1 MNLRLVRE
9 PSRDG
14 ATLGVLFV
22 NGHFECF
29 TVEDEI
35 RETPDPVATWKVKG
49 KTAIPAGRYPVVIT
63 HSPRFGVRL
72 PLLLNVPGF
81 EGIRIHVGN
90 RASDS
95 EGCILPGRSRGYGCV
110 GESRVAFGQLFTK
123 LDTAIGRGDAVV
135 LTIENPPGAAA

>member
-9 PSRDG
+9 PSRAG

-35 RETPDPVATWKVKG
+35 RENGEPVATWKVRG
-49 KTAIPAGRYPVVIT
+49 KTAIPAGRYQVVIT
-63 HSPRFGVRL
+63 ESARFKRRL
-72 PLLLNVPGF
+72 PLLESVPGF
-81 EGIRIHVGN
+81 SGVRIHVGN
-90 RASDS
+90 TAADS

-123 LDTAIGRGDAVV
+123 LDTALGRGEVV
-135 LTIENPPGAAA
+135 TLTIENPPGAAA